1 MVLIQAKAASRVWI
15 RERFDATRPIGDI
28 TAKSNLPRGAS
39 EESIQRM
46 IAQLVRERNQVRSII
61 KMEIEK
67 LMRFGADITQMSYND
82 RSTGS
87 VLSCVNPK
95 SIRESYL
102 QDGGLENLK
111 RLHWIFSELPFGT
124 HQDVLPRRQTHQELV
139 VARVVQ
145 AMQITWA
152 TKKEGETACHKNC
165 IQHTYS
171 KIMNDKRHTIIRS
184 TSHGRQPMVRHPKTF
199 EASGRA
205 PNYKKGM
212 KQFYWKSE
220 SEGVHVV
227 RNIWGSGSLHYV
239 THY

>member
-1 MVLIQAKAASRVWI
+1 MVLIPAKATSRVWI
-15 RERFDATRPIGDI
+15 RERFDATRPIGDK
-28 TAKSNLPRGAS
+28 TALSNLPRGAS
-39 EESIQRM
+39 QESIQRM
-46 IAQLVRERNQVRSII
+46 IAQLVKERNQVRSII

-67 LMRFGADITQMSYND
+67 LMRFGADVTQMSYND
-82 RSTGS
+82 KCTGS

-152 TKKEGETACHKNC
+152 TKKEGETASHKNC

-171 KIMNDKRHTIIRS
+171 KIMNDKRHTIIGS
-184 TSHGRQPMVRHPKTF
+184 TGHGRQPMVRHPKTF

-212 KQFYWKSE
+212 KQLYWKSD
-220 SEGVHVV
+220 SEGIHVV
-227 RNIWGSGSLHYV
+227 RNIRGSGSLRYV
-239 THY
+239 THH